1 MSDEKERLLLNVEKL
16 VFKYLLFFYTYF
28 YTTSS
33 IMHKAIYWFLF
44 TVVLWMLPA
53 LCWSQEQFINTVN
66 LATSRGDT
74 ILTTAP
80 SKGLVSL
87 KDGGRDFKVII
98 GLFPIVPNSDA
109 EDSLEQ
115 QNKPLL
121 LKVEGQFPISNMD
134 FLTTANNGM
143 TGTINASIRGERQCS
158 KYAHQFFADDIAG
171 RTGWPPMATFP
182 GTCPRINMAFR
193 IDPKSFGLNTAPFDM
208 KDVIL
213 IEVPN
218 AIISR
223 TD

>member
-1 MSDEKERLLLNVEKL
+1 MSGQLRL
-16 VFKYLLFFYTYF
+16 KYTIFYTYF
-28 YTTSS
+28 YVISFT
-33 IMHKAIYWFLF
+33 MRKVVYWSLL
-44 TVVLWMLPA
+44 TGVLWMLPA
-53 LCWSQEQFINTVN
+53 PGRSQEQFINTVN

-74 ILTTAP
+74 IISTAS

-87 KDGGRDFKVII
+87 KDGGRDFKVVI

-143 TGTINASIRGERQCS
+143 TGTINASIQVNDSVQNITINFSLTILREEPVSANGN
-158 KYAHQFFADDIAG
+158 
-171 RTGWPPMATFP
+171 FP
-182 GTCPRINMAFR
+182 RYLPRINMAFR
-193 IDPKSFGLNTAPFDM
+193 IDPKSFGLNIAPFDM
-208 KDVIL
+208 KDIIL